1 MIISFS
7 LDDLKQSIPGI
18 AGLADVA
25 DDALPDAL
33 RTLLGK
39 AAEGATIRVNGKIIS
54 LDYGDLSESAVLEA
68 QRLCEK
74 AAAQSTK
81 GQLSKA
87 ASLYRR
93 AIEANP
99 SLQNARRELA
109 MVLFEAG
116 KSDDAM
122 DALLDA
128 LKSDPRDPQALV
140 ILGNHYARQDGQQ
153 EVAIRLIQRACEVA
167 PEDSVARNSLRG
179 LLLEQ
184 DQPEEAIAAFNAA
197 LALDPSFANA

>member
-1 MIISFS
+1 
-7 LDDLKQSIPGI
+7 
-18 AGLADVA
+18 
-25 DDALPDAL
+25 
-33 RTLLGK
+33 
-39 AAEGATIRVNGKIIS
+39 
-54 LDYGDLSESAVLEA
+54 VLEA
-68 QRLCEK
+68 QRLYEK

-109 MVLFEAG
+109 MVLFEPG

-140 ILGNHYARQDGQQ
+140 ILGNHYARQDGQ
-153 EVAIRLIQRACEVA
+153 
-167 PEDSVARNSLRG
+167 
-179 LLLEQ
+179 
-184 DQPEEAIAAFNAA
+184 
-197 LALDPSFANA
+197 